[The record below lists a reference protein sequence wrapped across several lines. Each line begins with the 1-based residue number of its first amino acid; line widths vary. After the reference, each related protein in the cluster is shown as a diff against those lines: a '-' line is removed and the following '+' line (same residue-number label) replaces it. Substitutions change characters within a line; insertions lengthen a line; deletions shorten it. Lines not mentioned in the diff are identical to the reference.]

1 MRKDS
6 SVRGRA
12 KRNRGVE
19 RGKKWMGSTRKNRGE
34 QPRGGEGGRERGIER
49 ERERARGGRW
59 AGACGCL

>member
-1 MRKDS
+1 MSGEEQKETE
-6 SVRGRA
+6 VWKG
-12 KRNRGVE
+12 
-19 RGKKWMGSTRKNRGE
+19 GKKWMGSTRKNRGE